1 MSFAKAKWGWC
12 LCAVFYFEINT
23 KLETAKPGVSQ
34 VISYFDF
41 DFARAAVK
49 FTPLPICLPFYWVI
63 GDRKSRK
70 EMKADVW
77 FGKDVFKGI
86 EDDEDLEEADVEA
99 AIKSI
104 KKKGGKIPEKAQKK
118 ATSESK
124 KEAKKGQGSEKATA
138 ASTNLNEEH
147 DESSSSSEESSS
159 SSESD
164 SDFDENEHYP
174 YR

>member
-1 MSFAKAKWGWC
+1 MK
-12 LCAVFYFEINT
+12 
-23 KLETAKPGVSQ
+23 SQ
-34 VISYFDF
+34 HNLIELVT
-41 DFARAAVK
+41 R
-49 FTPLPICLPFYWVI
+49 P
-63 GDRKSRK
+63 
-70 EMKADVW
+70 
-77 FGKDVFKGI
+77 DVFKGI

-118 ATSESK
+118 ATNESK
-124 KEAKKGQGSEKATA
+124 KKAKKGQGSEKATA

-147 DESSSSSEESSS
+147 DGSSSSSEESSS

>member
-1 MSFAKAKWGWC
+1 MS
-12 LCAVFYFEINT
+12 I
-23 KLETAKPGVSQ
+23 
-34 VISYFDF
+34 
-41 DFARAAVK
+41 ARAAVE
-49 FTPLPICLPFYWVI
+49 FTPLPICLPFYLGI

-118 ATSESK
+118 ATNESK
-124 KEAKKGQGSEKATA
+124 KKDKKGQGSEKATA